1 MNSTTPSAP
10 PERMPET
17 PAERESGGRQTPG
30 PGSAAAR
37 LGAGLGARL
46 ASFADRLASWG
57 TWRWF
62 GLAFAVI
69 VIGMLVMGRQWYFG
83 TPVYEIGDN
92 AANSLQIYRATQLL
106 EHLGNYSRFGFHH
119 PGPAFFYVYAVGEVV
134 FYNLLHLTPAPENAH
149 LLAGAL
155 LQSAFVAAAI
165 AVVSQYAAP
174 RRGLFVTAALAVAL
188 VHFQL
193 AGNPEF
199 SIWPPD
205 QLVVPFACFVVVAT
219 AVACGRLGLLPLLVL
234 CGGFLVHGHVAQP
247 LYVVPLAAVAVG
259 LGARHDLRDRA
270 TTLRGLVR
278 ANLKPALIAAAILAV
293 FVAPLLGDAVQAN
306 SNFHQILTSLTQPR
320 AAADAHPPVQI
331 FEYVAAFF
339 GYPVDV
345 YRFDSHV
352 QLASFLRGHWAGF
365 AVSLAAL
372 VVLPGALL
380 ATYRRRDGSTT
391 AGGASRFYVT
401 SAGIVALAV
410 VLTFVW
416 VAIQKGGLYQFNTY
430 FEYGLMFAAALPI
443 LVALYRLWPVRR
455 LRIASGLAGI
465 LAIGLVVATSVPMP
479 TGDTL
484 EGLELHDS
492 VTSVLAARTG
502 DAPVLLEFATDY
514 DWNRGAGVA
523 LALLRNHVAWY
534 VEPKWGLQFG
544 ADHVYNPGSSAVAP
558 EVWTLTAPDATHA
571 GQIVLDPL
579 VSIYPAPPSLSSYR
593 PAP

>member
-1 MNSTTPSAP
+1 MNSTTPSSP

-17 PAERESGGRQTPG
+17 PVEHESGSRQAPR
-30 PGSAAAR
+30 PGSAPARLDAR
-37 LGAGLGARL
+37 LGAGF
-46 ASFADRLASWG
+46 ASLADRLDSWG

-69 VIGMLVMGRQWYFG
+69 VVGMLVMGRQWYFG
-83 TPVYEIGDN
+83 TPLYEIGDN
-92 AANSLQIYRATQLL
+92 AANSLQMYRATQLL

-119 PGPAFFYVYAVGEVV
+119 PGPAFFYVYAAGEVV
-134 FYNLLHLTPAPENAH
+134 FYNVLHLTPAPENAH

-155 LQSAFVAAAI
+155 LQSAFLAAAI

-259 LGARHDLRDRA
+259 LGALRQSRDRA
-270 TTLRGLVR
+270 LTVRGLVG
-278 ANLKPALIAAAILAV
+278 ANLKPALLAAAILAV

-320 AAADAHPPVQI
+320 AAADAHPPHQI
-331 FEYVAAFF
+331 LEYVAAFF
-339 GYPVDV
+339 GYPMDV
-345 YRFDSHV
+345 YRFDSHI
-352 QLASFLRGHWAGF
+352 QLGSFLRGHWAGF

-372 VVLPGALL
+372 VGLPLALL
-380 ATYRRRDGSTT
+380 VAYRRRGGSTT
-391 AGGASRFYVT
+391 AGNARFYVT
-401 SAGIVALAV
+401 SAGFITVAV

-430 FEYGLMFAAALPI
+430 FEYGLMFAAVLPI

-479 TGDTL
+479 TGDTP

-492 VTSVLAARTG
+492 VTTLLAARTG

-523 LALLRNHVAWY
+523 LVLLRNHVAWY
-534 VEPKWGLQFG
+534 VEPKWGLEFG
-544 ADHVYNPGSSAVAP
+544 TDHVYKPGSSAIAP
-558 EVWTLTAPDATHA
+558 EVWTLTTPDAAHA